1 MYAPRKNAEIAER
14 QGYIWAENAENEKK
28 ISGSLPWLLW
38 TLTRNQRIKVIHGK
52 PDTLRGVRPVWE
64 AAPWNLLMKV
74 SKAQGA
80 YLISDADAQFLCGH
94 RPERECETF
103 QSEKDWHISTE
114 SLFIVMK
121 LVRVGELNAWI
132 VEWRGNALKDYS
144 NTPAGMEMSKH
155 WNVRSPVKSAERYRN
170 NSSWR
175 KLSRGGWCILY
186 AGSL

>member
-1 MYAPRKNAEIAER
+1 MGDSKRHCTLYRPNIWEQYSSYHDRTADYERKTQESEICKEQERDCNWRIWFRKDPVLCKTKSNAD
-14 QGYIWAENAENEKK
+14 GK
-28 ISGSLPWLLW
+28 IY
-38 TLTRNQRIKVIHGK
+38 Q
-52 PDTLRGVRPVWE
+52 
-64 AAPWNLLMKV
+64 
-74 SKAQGA
+74 
-80 YLISDADAQFLCGH
+80 LCGH
-94 RPERECETF
+94 GPQGKCETF

-132 VEWRGNALKDYS
+132 VEWRGNALKGYS

>member
-1 MYAPRKNAEIAER
+1 MEQHSADCDRVAQNDETGTPKVRQKQKYPDCRRFRSRKNKRICETVTYANAVFICSDWS
-14 QGYIWAENAENEKK
+14 QGK
-28 ISGSLPWLLW
+28 
-38 TLTRNQRIKVIHGK
+38 
-52 PDTLRGVRPVWE
+52 
-64 AAPWNLLMKV
+64 
-74 SKAQGA
+74 
-80 YLISDADAQFLCGH
+80 
-94 RPERECETF
+94 CETF

-132 VEWRGNALKDYS
+132 VEWRGNALKGYS